1 MERREVFH
9 ILGAAAFQPQLPY
22 LPKFLTPAEALT
34 VTQLG
39 EIIIP
44 GSKKAGIIRY
54 IDLILKYGD
63 EAQRRDWR
71 QGIASVEDLSK
82 QKFSREFAKLTA
94 GEQDQ
99 IVASIAEN
107 EGRRT
112 DSPGRFFVSCKRLAV
127 EAWHYSELHWREDM
141 KRGTTVAK
149 ANFAGCNHTNH
160 G

>member
-22 LPKFLTPAEALT
+22 IPKFFTPAEAQT

-39 EIIIP
+39 EVVIP
-44 GSKKAGIIRY
+44 GSRKAGIIRY
-54 IDLILKYGD
+54 IDLVLKYGD
-63 EAQRRDWR
+63 DPQQRAWQ
-71 QGIASVEDLSK
+71 QGIAAVEEMSR

-94 GEQDQ
+94 AEQDQ
-99 IVASIAEN
+99 IVASMAAE

-112 DSPGRFFVSCKRLAV
+112 DVAGRFFVTCKRLAV
-127 EAWHYSELHWREDM
+127 EAWHYSEAHWREDM

-149 ANFAGCNHTNH
+149 ANFPGCTHNH

>member
-22 LPKFLTPAEALT
+22 IPKFFTPAEAQA

-39 EIIIP
+39 EVIIP

-54 IDLILKYGD
+54 IDLVVRYGD
-63 EAQRRDWR
+63 EPQQRAWR
-71 QGIASVEDLSK
+71 QGIASVEDIAR
-82 QKFSREFAKLTA
+82 QKFSREFSRLTA
-94 GEQDQ
+94 TEQDQ
-99 IVASIAEN
+99 VVASIAED
-107 EGRRT
+107 EGRRA
-112 DSPGRFFVSCKRLAV
+112 DVPGRFFVACKRLAV
-127 EAWHYSELHWREDM
+127 EAWHYSETHWREDM

-149 ANFAGCNHTNH
+149 ANFPGCTHNH